1 MNIQISSDG
10 TGPIK
15 REWIAGRALTIGE
28 TPIVIPKLGYLSLW
42 MEKYQSN
49 PYTITRYCSNSCCF
63 NWIWRIK
70 IWTKTTKEK

>member
-1 MNIQISSDG
+1 MEIADKGFITKGDANKHTDQQSAG

-28 TPIVIPKLGYLSLW
+28 TPIVIPKIGYLSLW

-49 PYTITRYCSNSCCF
+49 PYLLPVIRINSCYY
-63 NWIWRIK
+63 
-70 IWTKTTKEK
+70 